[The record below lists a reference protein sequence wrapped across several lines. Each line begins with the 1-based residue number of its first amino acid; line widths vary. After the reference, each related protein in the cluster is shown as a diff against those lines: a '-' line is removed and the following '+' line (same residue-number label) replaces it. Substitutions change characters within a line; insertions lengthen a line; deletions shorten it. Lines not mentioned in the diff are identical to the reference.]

1 MILCMREYVFATEY
15 ERGADAV
22 MDVFIEHPDLIG
34 TALNIT
40 ISSAGVWRVDRVV
53 GPTDALDAAEAVYTD
68 ASVCN
73 ECLGKHPDCNITA
86 EYDVVSD
93 GQKSR
98 IIYAY
103 SDGGSYCHSVPF
115 FAARTFG
122 DGLVFDAQR
131 RENVYEWRILVPG
144 DPPVGDLFDQLRDG
158 LPAGISLSLRQV
170 GTPSAWG
177 DPTASLTKLPH
188 EQRRTLKTAVQMGYY
203 ATPREASLGDIADE
217 LGLPKST
224 LRYRLRRAESWLTE
238 TVVADHG
245 MLDVPL
251 EPPTTDD

>member
-1 MILCMREYVFATEY
+1 MILRMREYIFAAEY

-22 MDVFIEHPDLIG
+22 MDVFIDHPELIG

-40 ISSAGVWRVDRVV
+40 VSTAGVWRVDRVV
-53 GPTDALDAAEAVYTD
+53 GPADGLDAVEAVYTD

-73 ECLGKHPDCNITA
+73 ECLGEHPDCTITA

-93 GQKSR
+93 GQNSR

-131 RENVYEWRILVPG
+131 RGNVYEWRILVPG

-158 LPAGISLSLRQV
+158 LPEGISLSLRQV

-177 DPTASLTKLPH
+177 DPTASLTKLPP
-188 EQRRTLKTAVQMGYY
+188 EQRRALETATQSGYY
-203 ATPREASLGDIADE
+203 ATPREATLGDIADE
-217 LGLPKST
+217 LGLAKST

-238 TVVADHG
+238 TVVADHS

-251 EPPTTDD
+251 EPRATDD